1 VKAALLACAV
11 FVAQALPA
19 PPGRMIDIGGR
30 RVHLL
35 CSGSGGPTVILV
47 AGGSAYSIDWAL
59 VQPRVALGGR
69 VCSYDRAGLAWS
81 DTGPADETVEQTSSD
96 LHALLRSSGERG
108 PYVLV
113 GASIGGLYIRAYQR
127 QFPSEVAGLVFT
139 NSSNRVGFAAN
150 GVSGLLW
157 NLSEDQIRSA
167 FPLPPPPA
175 SPPATEGEPFN
186 RLPAGLQA
194 TRLQAD
200 VKLWENGRHTP
211 ARPDSLLS
219 WRREFIREFDETD
232 TGTPLGA
239 LPVVVISSDPIVA
252 DPAHRTRDGAAA
264 RLAFLSTNTT
274 FVVAAGSG
282 HEIHLYQSDTVVRA
296 IETIRAA
303 VRSRPAR

>member
-1 VKAALLACAV
+1 MKAALLVCAV
-11 FVAQALPA
+11 LVSQALHA
-19 PPGRMIDIGGR
+19 PPGRMIDVGGR
-30 RVHLL
+30 KLHLH
-35 CSGSGGPTVILV
+35 CSGSGAPTVVLV

-59 VQPRVALGGR
+59 VQPRVALSSR

-81 DTGPADETVEQTSSD
+81 DAGPADETVEQTSSD
-96 LHALLRSSGERG
+96 LHALLRAAGERS

-157 NLSEDQIRSA
+157 NLSENQIRSA

-194 TRLQAD
+194 ARLQAD
-200 VKLWENGRHTP
+200 GKLWEKAKQTP
-211 ARPDSLLS
+211 ERPDSLVS
-219 WRREFIREFDETD
+219 WRREFIREFDETEN
-232 TGTPLGA
+232 GTPLGN
-239 LPVVVISSDPIVA
+239 LPIVVISSDPIVA
-252 DPAHRTRDGAAA
+252 DPSHLTRDGAAA
-264 RLAFLSTNTT
+264 RLAFLSTDTT

-282 HEIHLYQSDTVVRA
+282 HEIHLYQPDTVVRA

-303 VRSRPAR
+303 VRSRSAR

>member
-1 VKAALLACAV
+1 
-11 FVAQALPA
+11 
-19 PPGRMIDIGGR
+19 
-30 RVHLL
+30 
-35 CSGSGGPTVILV
+35 
-47 AGGSAYSIDWAL
+47 
-59 VQPRVALGGR
+59 

-81 DTGPADETVEQTSSD
+81 DAGPADETVEQTSSD
-96 LHALLRSSGERG
+96 LHALLQAAGERG

-167 FPLPPPPA
+167 FPLSSPPA
-175 SPPATEGEPFN
+175 SPPSTEGEPFN

-200 VKLWENGRHTP
+200 VKLWETGRHTP
-211 ARPDSLLS
+211 ARPDSLLW
-219 WRREFIREFDETD
+219 WRREFIREFNETE
-232 TGTPLGA
+232 TGTPLDA

-264 RLAFLSTNTT
+264 RLAFLSTDTT
-274 FVVAAGSG
+274 FVVAVGSG
-282 HEIHLYQSDTVVRA
+282 HEIHLFQPDTVVRA
-296 IETIRAA
+296 IETIHAA
-303 VRSRPAR
+303 VRNRPAR